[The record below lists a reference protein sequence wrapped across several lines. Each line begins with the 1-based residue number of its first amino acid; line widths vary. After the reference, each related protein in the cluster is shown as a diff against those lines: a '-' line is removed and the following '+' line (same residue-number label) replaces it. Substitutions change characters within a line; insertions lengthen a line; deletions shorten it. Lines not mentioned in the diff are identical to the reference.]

1 MAKQGRL
8 DRAFD
13 FAFDNLKWLALWFF
27 FYGLVIS
34 LFQSSPDNVMQQQV
48 MAIWSLK
55 PWLSYLVGAMFAV
68 GATLRDAILKSQ
80 TEGDSDTA
88 VSE

>member
-27 FYGLVIS
+27 FLWFGHFFVSVI
-34 LFQSSPDNVMQQQV
+34 
-48 MAIWSLK
+48 A
-55 PWLSYLVGAMFAV
+55 G
-68 GATLRDAILKSQ
+68 
-80 TEGDSDTA
+80 
-88 VSE
+88 